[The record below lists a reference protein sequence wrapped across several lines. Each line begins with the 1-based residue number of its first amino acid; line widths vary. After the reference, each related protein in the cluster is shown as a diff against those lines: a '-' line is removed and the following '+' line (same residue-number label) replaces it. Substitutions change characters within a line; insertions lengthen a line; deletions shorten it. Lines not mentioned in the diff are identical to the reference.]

1 MTTISCGID
10 FGTSNSS
17 VAIGTGTAVSLVPV
31 EGEQVTIPS
40 ALFFL
45 RPNNDAYF
53 GREAVN
59 MFFERESGR
68 FMRSLKRVL
77 GTSLMTQGTAVNNRH
92 MQFNRIIGLF
102 LKNLKEKTDAFAGA
116 DVENVVM
123 GRPVHFVDH
132 NPAADDRAQEELKA
146 IARQVGFRH
155 VEFQFEPIAA
165 AFAHEVN
172 IQGEQL
178 AIVVDLGGGTSD
190 FTVIKLS
197 NRYIRKADRT
207 ADILA
212 STGVRIGGNDFD
224 KELSL
229 ALIMPEIGY
238 RTTYGEKN
246 IEVPLHPFHQLAE
259 WSKVNF
265 IYTPK
270 ALMQTRQILHQS
282 HDPNRYARLLRVLEK
297 ETGHAL
303 LAAAERAKIVLTAQ
317 EEHQALFDFIEDDF
331 VVNIGRAQFEIS
343 IQEEVRKI
351 SAAATKC
358 LHDAQVKPEAI
369 DLVILTGGSTEVPLV
384 QAEFKRL
391 FPKAAIADEN
401 KLSSVGL
408 GLAYDSQNKFS
419 RL

>member
-1 MTTISCGID
+1 VKRALDRLEDSFASLALLVMVVLPLSEIIARRFFGRGIPGSGPIVSHLTLWVG
-10 FGTSNSS
+10 FLGA
-17 VAIGTGTAVSLVPV
+17 AIAAREGKLLALATGT
-31 EGEQVTIPS
+31 
-40 ALFFL
+40 
-45 RPNNDAYF
+45 
-53 GREAVN
+53 
-59 MFFERESGR
+59 
-68 FMRSLKRVL
+68 
-77 GTSLMTQGTAVNNRH
+77 
-92 MQFNRIIGLF
+92 F
-102 LKNLKEKTDAFAGA
+102 LK
-116 DVENVVM
+116 
-123 GRPVHFVDH
+123 
-132 NPAADDRAQEELKA
+132 
-146 IARQVGFRH
+146 
-155 VEFQFEPIAA
+155 
-165 AFAHEVN
+165 
-172 IQGEQL
+172 
-178 AIVVDLGGGTSD
+178 GGW
-190 FTVIKLS
+190 
-197 NRYIRKADRT
+197 RRT

-229 ALIMPEIGY
+229 SLIMPEIGY

-282 HDPNRYARLLRVLEK
+282 HDPSRYVRLLRVLEK

-303 LAAAERAKIVLTAQ
+303 LAAAERAKIVLTAD

-343 IQEEVRKI
+343 IREEVRKI

-358 LHDAQVKPEAI
+358 LHEAQVKPEAI
-369 DLVILTGGSTEVPLV
+369 DLVILTGGSTEVPVV

-391 FPKAAIADEN
+391 FPQAAIADEN

-419 RL
+419 G